1 MEQNRIRD
9 EHPGSYY
16 PVQFFDFKIL
26 KFFDEDPEFFDAR
39 SRMEKFG
46 SLLFLD
52 DQNATIKF
60 FSFSAAM
67 KRRFTAENEEI
78 SDVHI

>member
-1 MEQNRIRD
+1 
-9 EHPGSYY
+9 
-16 PVQFFDFKIL
+16 
-26 KFFDEDPEFFDAR
+26 
-39 SRMEKFG
+39 MEKFG
-46 SLLFLD
+46 SGPGITIPDPQHRLHTYVFLYYFSMIK
-52 DQNATIKF
+52 NATLINF